1 MLERK
6 LEPELMD
13 DPEESQAYDDMDHSA
28 VNRQFVIDFLDSGPA
43 GDEVLDLGTGTAR
56 IPIELCRQE
65 QDCRIIA
72 SDAAVSMLEV
82 AKINVAIEGFEHRIQ
97 LHHGDSKDL
106 QFDDSLFDSVISNSL
121 IHHVPKPEVVLA
133 EMVRVVR
140 PGGRLFVR
148 DLMRPETLEEVE
160 RFVAAYS
167 GQENKENQQLFRQSL
182 IAALSLI
189 EIRGMI
195 EDAGFDTAGVQATS
209 DRHWTWVARKPQ

>member
-195 EDAGFDTAGVQATS
+195 EDAGFDAAGVQATS